1 MFSLFVVLLSFSSY
15 LALYQTKCLLLNDE
29 PCMIKPT
36 FINMNRIELK
46 YYLFMINL
54 KNAQEVLMSY
64 LQKYVFQKEHLR

>member
-1 MFSLFVVLLSFSSY
+1 MFRLFVVLLSFSSY
-15 LALYQTKCLLLNDE
+15 LALYQTKCLLLNDD

>member
-36 FINMNRIELK
+36 IINMNRIELK

>member
-46 YYLFMINL
+46 YYLFMINF

>member
-29 PCMIKPT
+29 TCMIKPT

>member
-15 LALYQTKCLLLNDE
+15 FALYQTKCLLLNDE